1 MKMRVRRNI
10 GRFSDSTKVSV
21 SKQILMRNKGLIRGA
36 LHQGLLLKGWIRKGH
51 PRYQVAH
58 VDMTN
63 PRINFFVS
71 VGIPLPDALIVK
83 RQTVGGTVQLL
94 GYLKLHVPMDER
106 EVPERK
112 EEEGEKENE

>member
-10 GRFSDSTKVSV
+10 DRFSDSTKVSI
-21 SKQILMRNKGLIRGA
+21 SKAILMRNKGLMIGAIR
-36 LHQGLLLKGWIRKGH
+36 QGLLLKGWMRKGH

-58 VDMTN
+58 VDTSN
-63 PRINFFVS
+63 PRINFFVA
-71 VGIPLPDALIVK
+71 VGMPIPDAFIPK

-112 EEEGEKENE
+112 EEEEEEEDE

>member
-10 GRFSDSTKVSV
+10 DRFSDSTKVSI
-21 SKQILMRNKGLIRGA
+21 SRQILMRNRGLVVGAIR
-36 LHQGLLLKGWIRKGH
+36 QGLVLKGWIRKGH
-51 PRYQVAH
+51 PRYQVSH
-58 VDMTN
+58 VDTTN
-63 PRINFFVS
+63 PRINFFVA
-71 VGIPLPDALIVK
+71 VGMPVPDAFIAK